1 MSNKKQIQR
10 ISEMEERFDRASAAM
25 KLFSS
30 ELDKFETMLEDVLML
45 DKYYGSGNWWQDKT
59 DDEAGRL
66 PADLKRG
73 VLSEDAIWDL
83 FVECGQL
90 NDQIMSAIE
99 WKIERTRSEE
109 GVTEEE

>member
-1 MSNKKQIQR
+1 MSNKRQIQR
-10 ISEMEERFDRASAAM
+10 ISKMEERLDRASAAM

-45 DKYYGSGNWWQDKT
+45 DKYYGSDDWWQDRT

-83 FVECGQL
+83 LVECGQL
-90 NDQIMSAIE
+90 NKQIMSAIE
-99 WKIERTRSEE
+99 RKNERTWSEE
-109 GVTEEE
+109 DVKEEQ

>member
-59 DDEAGRL
+59 DDETGRL

-83 FVECGQL
+83 LVECGQL

>member
-1 MSNKKQIQR
+1 MSNKKQIQC

-83 FVECGQL
+83 LVECGQL

-99 WKIERTRSEE
+99 RKIERTRSEE